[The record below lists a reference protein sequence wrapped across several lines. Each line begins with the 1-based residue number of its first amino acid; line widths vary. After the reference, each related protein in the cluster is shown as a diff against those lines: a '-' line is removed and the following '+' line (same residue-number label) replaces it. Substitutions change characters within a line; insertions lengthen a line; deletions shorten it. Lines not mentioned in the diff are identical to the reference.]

1 MKSNIKIVVIALI
14 SVVVIASTVVLFLFV
29 QRSRTVEIASF
40 YSSNQERKSL
50 AGLAEDFKK
59 KNKDFDVKLRFFEK
73 AGLDMN
79 KLLSGSDSPDVV
91 TWYTGYELR
100 NLAGKKLIEPLD
112 SYVAA
117 EELARNFTQGFLRAS
132 SANEK
137 LYLLPVTWTWWA
149 VYYNKAVFKNMRL
162 APPSTWEDFVTC
174 CKTLKA
180 KGITPFSL
188 AGKDGAVAAALFT
201 SIDSSM
207 NGWELHRDFTAGIV
221 PYTDERIKAAVSSLI
236 EFQSIGYFQQNAYSY
251 DLRDAALLMLDGR
264 AGMCL
269 APSEKMHDIIPAE
282 RANEIGY
289 FRLPEPKDRHTY
301 AVLASIEGIVVP
313 AKVFNRKGAA
323 SFLSYIAKAESQDL
337 LLRPLKIP
345 AANMNAPVPNAEAK
359 WALTTAL
366 SASYAMQAYEKDVP
380 EMLAGKGLEAFTRIM
395 TAPKDLDE
403 VLAGLEAFRI
413 EAYSS
418 SARKANAVK

>member
-1 MKSNIKIVVIALI
+1 MKSNIKIIAIALI
-14 SVVVIASTVVLFLFV
+14 SVVVIASAVVLFLFV

-40 YSSNQERKSL
+40 FSDVQERKAL

-59 KNKDFDVKLRFFEK
+59 KNKEFDVKLRFFEK
-73 AGLDMN
+73 AGFDMN
-79 KLLSGSDSPDVV
+79 RLLSGPDSPDVV

-100 NLAGKKLIEPLD
+100 ELAGQKLIEPLD

-117 EELARNFTQGFLRAS
+117 EELARNFPQGFLRAS

-149 VYYNKAVFKNMRL
+149 VYYNKSVFKAARL
-162 APPSTWEDFVTC
+162 APPTTWEDFVAC
-174 CKTLKA
+174 CKTLEA
-180 KGITPFSL
+180 NGIAPFSL
-188 AGKDGAVAAALFT
+188 AGKDSAVAAAWFT
-201 SIDSSM
+201 SIDSTM
-207 NGWELHRDFTAGIV
+207 NGWELHRDFASGTI
-221 PYTDERIKAAVSSLI
+221 PYTDERIKKAFASLT

-269 APSEKMHDIIPAE
+269 APSIKIREIVPVE
-282 RANEIGY
+282 RFNEIGY
-289 FRLPEPKDRHTY
+289 FRLPDPKDRHTY
-301 AVLASIEGIVVP
+301 AISANIEGFSMN
-313 AKVFNRKGAA
+313 AKAFNRKGAA
-323 SFLSYIAKAESQDL
+323 SFVSYMAKAESQDL

-345 AANMNAPVPNAEAK
+345 AANLSAPVPNAEAK

-366 SASYAMQAYEKDVP
+366 SASYALQAYEKDVP
-380 EMLAGKGLEAFTRIM
+380 GMLAEKGLEGFTRIM

-403 VLAGLEAFRI
+403 ILEGLEALRV
-413 EAYSS
+413 EVYM
-418 SARKANAVK
+418 SAREAKAVK